1 MSAPFE
7 VKLDV
12 GPALNALQNTA
23 AKLGNLSPVHRAIGE
38 LLVDSTKQRFADSQA
53 PDGSTWQT
61 LSETTL
67 QIYIKG
73 WGKNDRSRFGASNFK
88 KGGDLNARGTARLNE
103 LRKPLI
109 GKSKDLSTQIFYE
122 VSANGNELTVGS
134 PMVYAAVQQF
144 GQKKGASGST
154 KNGRPIPLGDI
165 PPRPFIGL
173 STDDLAMMQRQYS
186 DYIGNFTQ
194 AP

>member
-1 MSAPFE
+1 MTIKAEIS
-7 VKLDV
+7 LDV
-12 GPALNALQNTA
+12 SPALNALQNTA

-53 PDGSTWQT
+53 PDGSTWQS

-67 QIYIKG
+67 MQYVSTF
-73 WGKNDRSRFGASNFK
+73 GKSNFGASGRINK
-88 KGGDLNARGTARLNE
+88 AGAARVQG
-103 LRKPLI
+103 RKPLI
-109 GKSKDLSTQIFYE
+109 GESKSLSTQIFYE

-144 GQKKGASGST
+144 GQKKGASGT
-154 KNGRPIPLGDI
+154 MKNGRPIPWGDI

-186 DYIGNFTQ
+186 YYIGNFTQ
-194 AP
+194 SP

>member
-1 MSAPFE
+1 MTIKAEIS
-7 VKLDV
+7 LDV
-12 GPALNALQNTA
+12 SPALNALQNTA

-67 QIYIKG
+67 MQYVSTF
-73 WGKNDRSRFGASNFK
+73 GKSNFGK
-88 KGGDLNARGTARLNE
+88 SGRINKAGAARVQG
-103 LRKPLI
+103 RKPLI
-109 GKSKDLSTQIFYE
+109 GKSKSLSTQIFYE

-134 PMVYAAVQQF
+134 PMIYAAVQQF
-144 GQKKGASGST
+144 GQKKGASGAS
-154 KNGRPIPLGDI
+154 KRGPIPWGDI

-194 AP
+194 SP